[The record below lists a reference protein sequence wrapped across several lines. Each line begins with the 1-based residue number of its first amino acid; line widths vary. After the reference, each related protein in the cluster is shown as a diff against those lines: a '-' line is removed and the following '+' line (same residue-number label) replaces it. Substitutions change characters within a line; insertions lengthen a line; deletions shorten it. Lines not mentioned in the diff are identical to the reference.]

1 MRSNLKLKF
10 GIGSTPQFAAH
21 FIFGLKLNWQIM
33 EKLHPNKELEISYPR
48 CLDFLYINTRL
59 KQEILNIC

>member
-48 CLDFLYINTRL
+48 CPDCL
-59 KQEILNIC
+59 